1 MCNRNELQSMRE
13 DNQSHQTTT
22 YCHKLTP
29 TKAHQKN
36 TPISLREKIIASIC
50 TKERRRRWR
59 EMAKEARGDGFV
71 LTQDWTC
78 AQETGGKKLERG
90 KPWWW

>member
-1 MCNRNELQSMRE
+1 LSQINTNKS
-13 DNQSHQTTT
+13 
-22 YCHKLTP
+22 KP
-29 TKAHQKN
+29 KKN
-36 TPISLREKIIASIC
+36 NNKFVQRKIMASIC

-59 EMAKEARGDGFV
+59 EMAKEAPGDGLV